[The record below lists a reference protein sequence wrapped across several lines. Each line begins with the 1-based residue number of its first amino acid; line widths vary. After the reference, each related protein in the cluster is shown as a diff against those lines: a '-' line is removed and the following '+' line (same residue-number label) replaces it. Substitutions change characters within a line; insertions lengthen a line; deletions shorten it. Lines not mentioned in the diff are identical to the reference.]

1 MLKIYNTKAIT
12 RQQRFTNAVV
22 VGVAAAVAV
31 TVLYVLI
38 TRMTNVYIP
47 ALLAVGGYA
56 IGMAIQK
63 FGRGVQA
70 HFSWLGGG
78 LALVM
83 VIVADFLTIPGGCSV
98 NRRMRQQMPQNCWR
112 DSGVKRSRL
121 YIFSIILNCYREFII
136 L

>member
-83 VIVADFLTIPGGCSV
+83 VIVADFLTIPGGISGIV
-98 NRRMRQQMPQNCWR
+98 TNLTGIGL
-112 DSGVKRSRL
+112 DSLWNLAYRVLAVYLAYRYAR
-121 YIFSIILNCYREFII
+121 II
-136 L
+136 